1 MKINPIPADTFTV
14 GSLLRLTDRSASE
27 TIVQARDVTTDPDT
41 GHITSIVGMDGY
53 TYDLTRQHRLDSVLQ
68 VAYYGRPV
76 TPGRYT
82 LLAPLADGG
91 QWTHILTVNA
101 DGTVRGEARPGRHR
115 KVKGLTGMV
124 LSEEQAAEIFD
135 DLLAD
140 GFFLYE
146 RPEGV

>member
-27 TIVQARDVTTDPDT
+27 TIVQVRDVATDDT
-41 GHITSIVGMDGY
+41 GHIITSIVGMDAR
-53 TYDLTRQHRLDSVLQ
+53 TYDLTRQHRLDSVLR

-115 KVKGLTGMV
+115 KVKGLSGMR
-124 LSEEQAAEIFD
+124 LSEEQAVEIFD
-135 DLLAD
+135 DLFAD
-140 GFFLYE
+140 GFFIYE